1 VSSPVTPANAA
12 APLPSPLAPYA
23 HYLPTRWHG
32 QQIHVSGQVAALN
45 GTMLRRGRLGAE
57 LTLEEGQEC
66 ARQCALNVLA
76 LLQRELG
83 DLDRIREIIKVTVF
97 VATTADFFD
106 HHQVANGA
114 SDAFIEYLGE
124 RGEHV
129 RSAVGVACLPMNTP
143 VEVEATVLV
152 NDG

>member
-1 VSSPVTPANAA
+1 MV
-12 APLPSPLAPYA
+12 
-23 HYLPTRWHG
+23 
-32 QQIHVSGQVAALN
+32 
-45 GTMLRRGRLGAE
+45 RRGRLGAE
-57 LTLEEGQEC
+57 LTLEQGQEC

-106 HHQVANGA
+106 HHKVANGA

-124 RGEHV
+124 RGEHA